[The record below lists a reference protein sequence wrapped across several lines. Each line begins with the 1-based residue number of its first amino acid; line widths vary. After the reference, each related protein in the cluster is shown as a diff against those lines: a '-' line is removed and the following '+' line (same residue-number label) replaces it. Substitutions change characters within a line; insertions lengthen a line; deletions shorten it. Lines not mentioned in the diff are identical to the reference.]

1 MTLSPFILGLPIYL
15 VGFNYIVLSHAFWV
29 LSRLFFSLVIGYS
42 YSQVFILQFYSSE
55 IKALEPIQFV
65 KGEPQV
71 QVLEFRN
78 NTKNYNDIKYNIYST
93 YNYNER
99 KN

>member
-42 YSQVFILQFYSSE
+42 YKQVFILQFYSSE
-55 IKALEPIQFV
+55 IISFYCKKIIIAADV
-65 KGEPQV
+65 KK
-71 QVLEFRN
+71 
-78 NTKNYNDIKYNIYST
+78 TKMSFWVWTIFLSNDII
-93 YNYNER
+93 
-99 KN
+99 